1 MDESEICQYQHCQE
15 AALRNK
21 AMAANWLYITEGF
34 NDNKHFML
42 NITHGQSPL
51 TPIPE
56 IRSR

>member
-1 MDESEICQYQHCQE
+1 MILHTILTICDTRWSCQE

-42 NITHGQSPL
+42 NITQVCV
-51 TPIPE
+51 
-56 IRSR
+56 